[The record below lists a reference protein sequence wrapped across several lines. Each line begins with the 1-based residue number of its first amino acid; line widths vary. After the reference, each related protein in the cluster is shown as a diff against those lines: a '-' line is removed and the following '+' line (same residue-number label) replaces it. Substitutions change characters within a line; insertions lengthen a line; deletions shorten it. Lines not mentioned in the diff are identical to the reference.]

1 MKINGVDQ
9 QQNINPVAAGRNDRS
24 QRVDGMSFLDMMK
37 LRSLQGTQATS
48 QTESIPESETSVLPM
63 MDGLFEIEAIAAK
76 SRVQYVAGGD
86 VSDFLELVEQKPLLL
101 DGLDLS
107 TLPASSSGTHVL
119 DAAMINS
126 LSEKYDVNN
135 LSRQEQLDLLSEL
148 VEAGVLTKSDV
159 MNLQKTVSP
168 SSDDL
173 MGYLVSEPQFKD
185 AAAQSET
192 QPLKRL
198 DAMISNER
206 FAYDHVQDRYG
217 QRCTSVKE
225 LADSHQRVADTLR
238 KLER

>member
-1 MKINGVDQ
+1 MKINGIDQ
-9 QQNINPVAAGRNDRS
+9 QQNINPVAEGRNGRS

-37 LRSLQGTQATS
+37 LRSLQGAQTTS
-48 QTESIPESETSVLPM
+48 QVDAIPEPETSALPM
-63 MDGLFEIEAIAAK
+63 LGLSEIEAIATK

-107 TLPASSSGTHVL
+107 SLPASSSGTHIL
-119 DAAMINS
+119 DAATINS
-126 LSEKYDVNN
+126 LSAKYDVNN
-135 LSRQEQLDLLSEL
+135 LSPQEQLDLLSEL
-148 VEAGVLTKSDV
+148 VDVGAISKSDV
-159 MNLQKTVSP
+159 EKLQKTVSP
-168 SSDDL
+168 TNGDL
-173 MGYLVSEPQFKD
+173 MEYLTNEPQFKD
-185 AAAQSET
+185 VASESAT

-206 FAYDHVQDRYG
+206 FTYDHVQNRYG

-238 KLER
+238 MLER